1 MTPSAPIA
9 DASRSV
15 SLMLKSAI
23 IMGCAVL
30 CAVLTGTGVLSLGE
44 QTTQADTAATES
56 TPAPQLSTTIDTHV
70 TAIPKGSD
78 GHFWANATVNS
89 RAVRFLVDTGAT
101 VVALTPAD
109 AQRLGFDM
117 HSLTF
122 DREVSTANGK
132 TYAASVNLSMVG
144 IGQSTVRNVD
154 AMVVKD
160 GLQTSL
166 LGMSYLG
173 RLSRFEA
180 TPSSLILHP

>member
-1 MTPSAPIA
+1 
-9 DASRSV
+9 
-15 SLMLKSAI
+15 MLKSAI
-23 IMGCAVL
+23 VLGSAVFCAVL
-30 CAVLTGTGVLSLGE
+30 AGTGVLSLG
-44 QTTQADTAATES
+44 QHTPQADFAATEATS
-56 TPAPQLSTTIDTHV
+56 SIDTNTTTDTHV
-70 TAIPKGSD
+70 TAIPKAKD
-78 GHFWANATVNS
+78 GHFWANATVNT

-109 AQRLGFDM
+109 AQRLGFDAK
-117 HSLTF
+117 SLTY
-122 DREVSTANGK
+122 DREVTTANGK
-132 TYAASVNLSMVG
+132 TYAATVNLSVVG

-160 GLQTSL
+160 GLTTSL

>member
-1 MTPSAPIA
+1 MF
-9 DASRSV
+9 
-15 SLMLKSAI
+15 KSAI
-23 IMGCAVL
+23 VLGSAVFCAVL
-30 CAVLTGTGVLSLGE
+30 AGTGVLSLG
-44 QTTQADTAATES
+44 QHTPQADFTATEAAS
-56 TPAPQLSTTIDTHV
+56 SIETNTTINTHV
-70 TAIPKGSD
+70 TAIPKAKD
-78 GHFWANATVNS
+78 GHFWANATVNT

-109 AQRLGFDM
+109 AQRLGFDSQ
-117 HSLTF
+117 SLVY
-122 DREVSTANGK
+122 DREVTTANGK
-132 TYAASVNLSMVG
+132 TYAATVNLSVVG

-160 GLQTSL
+160 GLTTSL

>member
-1 MTPSAPIA
+1 MEV
-9 DASRSV
+9 DAARSV
-15 SLMLKSAI
+15 SFMFKSAI
-23 IMGCAVL
+23 VLGSAIFCAVL
-30 CAVLTGTGVLSLGE
+30 AGTGVLSLG
-44 QTTQADTAATES
+44 QRATQADTATSETASAIDTG
-56 TPAPQLSTTIDTHV
+56 TTTNTHV
-70 TAIPKGSD
+70 TAIPKASD

-109 AQRLGFDM
+109 AQRLGFDARN
-117 HSLTF
+117 LTY

-132 TYAASVNLSMVG
+132 TYAASVTLSAVG

-154 AMVVKD
+154 ALVVKD
-160 GLQTSL
+160 GLTTSL

>member
-1 MTPSAPIA
+1 MF
-9 DASRSV
+9 
-15 SLMLKSAI
+15 KSAI
-23 IMGCAVL
+23 VLGSAIFCAVL
-30 CAVLTGTGVLSLGE
+30 AGTGVLSLG
-44 QTTQADTAATES
+44 QRATQADTATSETASVIDTG
-56 TPAPQLSTTIDTHV
+56 TTTNTHV
-70 TAIPKGSD
+70 TAIPKASD

-109 AQRLGFDM
+109 AQRLGFDARN
-117 HSLTF
+117 LTY

-132 TYAASVNLSMVG
+132 TYAASVTLSAVG

-154 AMVVKD
+154 ALVVKD
-160 GLQTSL
+160 GLTTSL